1 MQLIRYRPASPL
13 DRYVEC
19 LWWSRRDGP
28 QDYCERIL
36 PSGGVQLL
44 FALHE
49 TPIICW
55 PGSLSARRVDW
66 SGGLVHGPQWN
77 YYIAGPKPRGAVAGV
92 AFRPG
97 GAGAVLG
104 LPMAE
109 LADHHVPLSLLWGER
124 GRELHERLMGARDSM
139 DVFSILEHN
148 LRAHIQ
154 RNLLM
159 HPAIAHALSRCSPSG
174 PPARVAQVQREAGYS
189 PRHFIAL
196 FRAAV
201 GLTPKHYYRIQRF
214 TGVLRALA
222 SGGERDLAEIAAS
235 GGFADQA
242 HFTREFRELAGITP
256 TQYLP
261 GGVDRLL
268 HHRETDLRGKKP
280 SIRCGGTSPK
290 IGSTS

>member
-1 MQLIRYRPASPL
+1 MQLIRHRPAAPL
-13 DRYVEC
+13 DRYVQC
-19 LWWSRRDGP
+19 LWWSRRDEP
-28 QDYCERIL
+28 LAYSEHIL

-49 TPIICW
+49 TPIVCW
-55 PGSLSARRVDW
+55 PGSPSKRKIEW
-66 SGGLVHGPQWN
+66 SGSLVHGPQWN
-77 YYIAGPKPRGAVAGV
+77 YYVAGPKPRGAVAGV

-97 GAGAVLG
+97 AAGAVLG

-109 LADHHVPLSLLWGER
+109 LADHHVPLSTLWGKH
-124 GRELHERLMGARDSM
+124 GRELHERLMAARDPIE
-139 DVFSILEHN
+139 VFSVLEQN
-148 LRAHIQ
+148 LCARIQ

-159 HPAIAHALSRCSPSG
+159 HPAIAHALSACSTTGS
-174 PPARVAQVQREAGYS
+174 AVRVAEVQREAGYS

-214 TGVLRALA
+214 NGVLRLLA
-222 SGGERDLAEIAAS
+222 SRNERDLAEIAVL

-256 TQYLP
+256 TQYRP
-261 GGVDRLL
+261 GGFDRPL
-268 HHRETDLRGKKP
+268 HHRATDLLR
-280 SIRCGGTSPK
+280 
-290 IGSTS
+290 

>member
-1 MQLIRYRPASPL
+1 MQLIRHRPAPPL

-19 LWWSRRDGP
+19 LWWSRRDEP

-49 TPIICW
+49 MPIICW
-55 PGSLSARRVDW
+55 PGSLSTRRIDW

-97 GAGAVLG
+97 AAGAVLG

-109 LADHHVPLSLLWGER
+109 LADHHVPLSMLWGKR

-148 LRAHIQ
+148 LLADIQ
-154 RNLLM
+154 RRLLM
-159 HPAIAHALSRCSPSG
+159 HPAIAHVLSRCSPGG
-174 PPARVAQVQREAGYS
+174 PPARVAQVQRETGYS

-222 SGGERDLAEIAAS
+222 SADERDLAEIAAA

-256 TQYLP
+256 TQYVP
-261 GGVDRLL
+261 GGVDRPL
-268 HHRETDLRGKKP
+268 HHRETDLRGKKLSRP
-280 SIRCGGTSPK
+280 FGWTGPK